1 MKRSGT
7 GTGFTGTRGDYM
19 KEKSSKLQIL
29 QTGIIIIFSV
39 FVVLTLT
46 YFILGEAL
54 LPSEN
59 QQSDTVCEE
68 FDATWYQVLSDGS
81 RKLIS
86 IPGNLESDNG
96 RDVVIE
102 TTLPE
107 RIEPDRYLVY
117 RSSKQDMEVYVDGVL
132 RTEYNTTNS
141 RIWGKTSPV
150 RYIFIELMQEDAG
163 KTLRID
169 TRSSETYAGRIHTIY
184 YGTETGFWM
193 YVFRE
198 QGLPIMIGFFILI
211 IGLFSFVAGITLSI
225 IYKKTNKISN
235 ISASVVIV
243 SIWIICNSNIRQV
256 LFDNI
261 SVVSDINF
269 LMVAMLPG
277 PFALYM
283 DQVQEKRYHK
293 WYLFEEIL
301 ILLDIAFTTIMQVTG
316 VRDYAD
322 NFFIMAIVLGLLIV
336 LIFGTMIVDAVTKNI
351 RKYKV
356 TALLFLFISIV
367 VIIQVGVYLNHDTTF
382 DITSAAIGV
391 VLALIIAFGD
401 TVRDILQ
408 VEKEKVEAIEKNN
421 MKSQFL
427 ANMSHEIRTP
437 INAIIGMNE
446 MILRESRDEEILSY
460 ASDVETS
467 SRALLSLVNDIL
479 DFSKIESGKMEM
491 VNINYQPSKMIDHLV
506 MITHGRIGDKP
517 IMLKVNVNPELPNLL
532 QGDEKHIA
540 QILLNFLS
548 NAAKYTDE
556 GKIIITV
563 DFKKVDDQNIDLM
576 VSVKDTGRGIQEE
589 DMKYLFEPFRR
600 VDQKYNRTI
609 EGTGLGLSI
618 AKSLSDFLGGEI
630 QVSSEYG
637 IGSEFTFRVRQKVM
651 EEETVGNYVY
661 SGVRLDVK
669 SHEPDKISEEI
680 DSSKLFVLVVDDVV
694 MNLKVF
700 EALLKKTG
708 IPVDRAN
715 SGFEALQ
722 MCEKKKYSIIF
733 LDHMMPE
740 MDGIEC
746 AHKIWSREDGLNRH
760 TPIIMLT
767 ANAVEGVREQYL
779 EEGFTDYLS
788 KPFQGKD
795 VVALI
800 EKYAVSNIKADNE

>member
-1 MKRSGT
+1 
-7 GTGFTGTRGDYM
+7 M
-19 KEKSSKLQIL
+19 KEKSTKLQML
-29 QTGIIIIFSV
+29 QKSVVIAFSIFA
-39 FVVLTLT
+39 FLTLG
-46 YFILGEAL
+46 YFIFGEAL

-59 QQSDTVCEE
+59 NNTENFCEE
-68 FDATWYQVLSDGS
+68 LNTTWYQVFSDGS
-81 RKLIS
+81 RKPIT
-86 IPGNLESDNG
+86 IPANLESENG
-96 RDVVIE
+96 RDSCIE
-102 TTLPE
+102 ATLPE
-107 RIEPDRYLVY
+107 EIERNRYIIY
-117 RSSKQDMEVYVDGVL
+117 RSSKQDVEIYIDGEL

-141 RIWGKTSPV
+141 RIWGETSPV
-150 RYIFIELMQEDAG
+150 RYLFVELRQEDAS
-163 KTLRID
+163 KTVRIEVH
-169 TRSSETYAGRIHTIY
+169 SSETYAGRIHSIY

-198 QGLPIMIGFFILI
+198 QGLAIMIGFFILI
-211 IGLFSFVAGITLSI
+211 IGLFSSAAGITLSF
-225 IYKKTNKISN
+225 IYKKANKITN
-235 ISASVVIV
+235 ISACVVIV
-243 SIWIICNSNIRQV
+243 SLWIICNSNIRQV

-269 LMVAMLPG
+269 MLVAMLPF

-283 DQVQEKRYHK
+283 NQVQENRYRK
-293 WYLFEEIL
+293 WYLFEEVL
-301 ILLDIAFTTIMQVTG
+301 IIIDIFLTTLLQVTG
-316 VRDYAD
+316 LRDYAD
-322 NFFIMAIVLGLLIV
+322 SFFLMAAVLGLLIII
-336 LIFGTMIVDAVTKNI
+336 IFGTMIADTVTKNI
-351 RKYKV
+351 RKYRV
-356 TALLFLFISIV
+356 TAFLFLFISIV
-367 VIIQVGVYLNHDTTF
+367 VIIQLCVYMDHDTTF
-382 DITSAAIGV
+382 DISFAAIGV
-391 VLALIIAFGD
+391 VLALLIAFGD
-401 TVRDILQ
+401 TVRDILR

-491 VNINYQPSKMIDHLV
+491 VSINYQPNRMIDHLV

-517 IMLKVNVNPELPNLL
+517 IIFKVDVNPNLPRIL
-532 QGDEKHIA
+532 QGDEKHIS

-548 NAAKYTDE
+548 NAVKYTDE
-556 GKIIITV
+556 GKIILKV
-563 DFKKVDDQNIDLM
+563 DFERVDSEYINLI
-576 VSVKDTGRGIQEE
+576 VSVKDTGRGIQKE
-589 DMKYLFEPFRR
+589 DMEYLFESFRR
-600 VDQKYNRTI
+600 MDQKYNRTI

-618 AKSLSDFLGGEI
+618 AKSLSDIMGGDI
-630 QVSSEYG
+630 QVNSEYG
-637 IGSEFTFRVRQKVM
+637 IGSEFIFCIRQKVV
-651 EEETVGNYVY
+651 EEESIGSYVF
-661 SGVRLDVK
+661 SGVRTDVK
-669 SHEPDKISEEI
+669 KHIPDKLSEGI
-680 DSSKLFVLVVDDVV
+680 DSTMISVLVVDDVL

-700 EALLKKTG
+700 EALLKKSD

-746 AHKIWSREDGLNRH
+746 AHKLWSKEDGLNRH

-795 VVALI
+795 VIALI
-800 EKYAVSNIKADNE
+800 EKYAVSNTKAVDRR